1 MIKSQ
6 NAAAVS
12 GSDRLCDRC
21 ADRRIAART
30 SWPEL
35 PDPPAP
41 LVVVGPDGRS
51 HTMLIRLRRVPSG
64 VVAEAVEAGPGPGEG
79 YHLQVLG
86 AHDVDVPML
95 VEQLRVQ
102 VREEIGTA
110 YLQPSTHRA
119 GWLLRGGQV
128 RGRLVLAGD
137 DVSYAVVVDGRT
149 LSWEEFGRPWS
160 RSRAGGSGWWS
171 RTPTTSGRRPR
182 CDARVM
188 EERGRLRAG
197 SIPGSCRAVRDSSER
212 DWSQRPL

>member
-1 MIKSQ
+1 
-6 NAAAVS
+6 
-12 GSDRLCDRC
+12 
-21 ADRRIAART
+21 
-30 SWPEL
+30 
-35 PDPPAP
+35 
-41 LVVVGPDGRS
+41 VGPDGRS

-128 RGRLVLAGD
+128 RGRLGLAGA
-137 DVSYAVVVDGRT
+137 DVSYAVGVDGRT
-149 LSWEEFGRPWS
+149 LSREEVGRPWRS
-160 RSRAGGSGWWS
+160 SGAGRSGRGSRAHM
-171 RTPTTSGRRPR
+171 T
-182 CDARVM
+182 
-188 EERGRLRAG
+188 
-197 SIPGSCRAVRDSSER
+197 VR
-212 DWSQRPL
+212 